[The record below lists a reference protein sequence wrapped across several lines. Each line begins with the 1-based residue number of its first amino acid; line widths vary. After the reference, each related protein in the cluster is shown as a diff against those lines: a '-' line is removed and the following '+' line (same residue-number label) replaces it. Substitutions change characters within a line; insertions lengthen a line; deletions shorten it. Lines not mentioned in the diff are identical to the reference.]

1 MKSANVKKINFAI
14 LILFPVIMLIFL
26 VICNLYSINLN
37 NNITKELNSFTNSLS
52 SNIESKYLE
61 MISLY
66 FGEQLK
72 NYEKAE
78 EITNL
83 AKEQIRLGINP
94 NFSTLKFSINRLIGN
109 SLLRVTYVALFLLI
123 LMFALILFLN
133 YTNNSLNTNPV
144 SISNDAPIDNDINKN
159 EIIEENNKKRERENK
174 NLVVTNSSILKKQEE
189 KKLEEIESM
198 YRDLVIAIK
207 NSNDEKALEILENI
221 FSIDEKNYLALN
233 GAGILYTRMYSKN
246 NKSLYF
252 RKADKYYESAISIY
266 DNKDILNNKAVLYS
280 TRYGIDK
287 SDYDYNTALTIFDNM
302 IYSSNNSDFILLN
315 NRATIYLSKYNI
327 TGNNELFENALKDY
341 EEIIK
346 LDNRNIYALNNRSSL
361 YFNKYKKTN
370 DNEYFEKSIQD
381 CSSAFK
387 IDANEA
393 LKNDEGPIYIYI
405 NININRIFLSNH
417 KWHFHRL

>member
-52 SNIESKYLE
+52 SNIEGKYLE

-72 NYEKAE
+72 NYEKSE

-174 NLVVTNSSILKKQEE
+174 NLVVANSSILKKQEE

-315 NRATIYLSKYNI
+315 NRATIYLAKYNI

-346 LDNRNIYALNNRSSL
+346 LDNRNVYALNNRSSL

-393 LKNDEGPIYIYI
+393 LKNDEGPIYIY
-405 NININRIFLSNH
+405 
-417 KWHFHRL
+417 KY

>member
-52 SNIESKYLE
+52 SNIEGKYFE

-133 YTNNSLNTNPV
+133 YTNNSLNTNPA

-159 EIIEENNKKRERENK
+159 EIIIEENNKKRERENK
-174 NLVVTNSSILKKQEE
+174 NLVVANSSILKKQEE

-315 NRATIYLSKYNI
+315 NRATIYLAKYNI

-346 LDNRNIYALNNRSSL
+346 LDNRNVYALNNRSSL

-393 LKNDEGPIYIYI
+393 LKNDEGPIYIY
-405 NININRIFLSNH
+405 
-417 KWHFHRL
+417 KY

>member
-52 SNIESKYLE
+52 SNIEGKYLE

-83 AKEQIRLGINP
+83 VKEQIRLGINP

-133 YTNNSLNTNPV
+133 YTNNSLNTNPA

-174 NLVVTNSSILKKQEE
+174 NLVVANSSILKKQEE

-315 NRATIYLSKYNI
+315 NRATIYLAKYNI

-393 LKNDEGPIYIYI
+393 LKNDEGPIYIY
-405 NININRIFLSNH
+405 
-417 KWHFHRL
+417 KY

>member
-52 SNIESKYLE
+52 SNIEGKYLE

-133 YTNNSLNTNPV
+133 YTNNSLNTNPA

-174 NLVVTNSSILKKQEE
+174 NLVATNSSILKKQEE

-280 TRYGIDK
+280 TKYGIDK

-315 NRATIYLSKYNI
+315 NRATIYLAKYNI

-346 LDNRNIYALNNRSSL
+346 LDNRNVYALNNRSSL

-393 LKNDEGPIYIYI
+393 LKNDEGPIYIY
-405 NININRIFLSNH
+405 
-417 KWHFHRL
+417 KY

>member
-52 SNIESKYLE
+52 SNIEGKYLE

-315 NRATIYLSKYNI
+315 NRATIYLAKYNI

-346 LDNRNIYALNNRSSL
+346 LDNRNVYALNNRSSL

-393 LKNDEGPIYIYI
+393 LKNDEGPIYIY
-405 NININRIFLSNH
+405 
-417 KWHFHRL
+417 KY

>member
-52 SNIESKYLE
+52 SNIEGKYLE

-123 LMFALILFLN
+123 LMFVLILFLN

-174 NLVVTNSSILKKQEE
+174 NLVATNSSILKKQEE

-315 NRATIYLSKYNI
+315 NRATIYLAKYNI

-346 LDNRNIYALNNRSSL
+346 LDNRNVYALNNRSSL

-393 LKNDEGPIYIYI
+393 LKNDEGPIYIY
-405 NININRIFLSNH
+405 
-417 KWHFHRL
+417 KY

>member
-52 SNIESKYLE
+52 SNIEGKYLE

-133 YTNNSLNTNPV
+133 YTNNSLNTNPA

-174 NLVVTNSSILKKQEE
+174 NLVATNSSILKKQEE

-315 NRATIYLSKYNI
+315 NRATIYLAKYNI

-393 LKNDEGPIYIYI
+393 LKNDEGPIYIY
-405 NININRIFLSNH
+405 
-417 KWHFHRL
+417 KY

>member
-1 MKSANVKKINFAI
+1 
-14 LILFPVIMLIFL
+14 MLIFL

-52 SNIESKYLE
+52 SNIEGKYLE

-315 NRATIYLSKYNI
+315 NRATIYLAKYNI

-346 LDNRNIYALNNRSSL
+346 LDNRNVYALNNRSSL

-393 LKNDEGPIYIYI
+393 LKNDEGPIYIY
-405 NININRIFLSNH
+405 
-417 KWHFHRL
+417 KY

>member
-52 SNIESKYLE
+52 SNIEGKYLE

-174 NLVVTNSSILKKQEE
+174 NLVVANSSILKKQEE

-315 NRATIYLSKYNI
+315 NRATIYLAKYNI

-346 LDNRNIYALNNRSSL
+346 LDNRNVYALNNRSSL

-393 LKNDEGPIYIYI
+393 LKNDEGPIYIY
-405 NININRIFLSNH
+405 
-417 KWHFHRL
+417 KY

>member
-52 SNIESKYLE
+52 SNIEGKYLE

-133 YTNNSLNTNPV
+133 YTNNSLNTNPP
-144 SISNDAPIDNDINKN
+144 SISNNAPIDNDINKN

-174 NLVVTNSSILKKQEE
+174 NLVVANSSILKKQEE

-315 NRATIYLSKYNI
+315 NRATIYLAKYNI

-346 LDNRNIYALNNRSSL
+346 LDNRNVYALNNRSSL

-393 LKNDEGPIYIYI
+393 LKNDEGPIYIY
-405 NININRIFLSNH
+405 
-417 KWHFHRL
+417 KY

>member
-52 SNIESKYLE
+52 SNIEGKYLE

-174 NLVVTNSSILKKQEE
+174 NLVATNSSILKKQEE

-246 NKSLYF
+246 NKILYF

-315 NRATIYLSKYNI
+315 NRATIYLAKYNI

-346 LDNRNIYALNNRSSL
+346 LDNRNVYALNNRSSL

-393 LKNDEGPIYIYI
+393 LKNDEGPIYIY
-405 NININRIFLSNH
+405 
-417 KWHFHRL
+417 KY

>member
-52 SNIESKYLE
+52 SNIEGKYLE

-133 YTNNSLNTNPV
+133 YTNNSLNTNPA

-233 GAGILYTRMYSKN
+233 GAGILYTKMYSKN

-315 NRATIYLSKYNI
+315 NRATIYLAKYNI

-346 LDNRNIYALNNRSSL
+346 LDNRNVYALNNRSSL

-393 LKNDEGPIYIYI
+393 LKNDEGPIYIY
-405 NININRIFLSNH
+405 
-417 KWHFHRL
+417 KY

>member
-52 SNIESKYLE
+52 SNIEGKYLE

-72 NYEKAE
+72 NYEKSE

-315 NRATIYLSKYNI
+315 NRATIYLAKYNI

-346 LDNRNIYALNNRSSL
+346 LDNRNVYALNNRSSL

-393 LKNDEGPIYIYI
+393 LKNDEGPIYIY
-405 NININRIFLSNH
+405 
-417 KWHFHRL
+417 KY

>member
-52 SNIESKYLE
+52 SNIEGKYLE

-133 YTNNSLNTNPV
+133 YTNNSLNTNPA
-144 SISNDAPIDNDINKN
+144 SISNEAPIDNDINKN

-174 NLVVTNSSILKKQEE
+174 NLVVANSSILKKQEE

-315 NRATIYLSKYNI
+315 NRATIYLAKYNI

-393 LKNDEGPIYIYI
+393 LKNDEGPIYIY
-405 NININRIFLSNH
+405 
-417 KWHFHRL
+417 KY

>member
-52 SNIESKYLE
+52 SNIEGKYFE

-174 NLVVTNSSILKKQEE
+174 NLVVDNSSILKKQEE

-315 NRATIYLSKYNI
+315 NRATIYLAKYNI

-346 LDNRNIYALNNRSSL
+346 LDNRNVYALNNRSSL

-393 LKNDEGPIYIYI
+393 LKNDEGPIYIY
-405 NININRIFLSNH
+405 
-417 KWHFHRL
+417 KY

>member
-52 SNIESKYLE
+52 SNIEGKYFE

-174 NLVVTNSSILKKQEE
+174 NLVVANSSILKKQEE

-315 NRATIYLSKYNI
+315 NRATIYLAKYNI

-346 LDNRNIYALNNRSSL
+346 LDNRNVYALNNRSSL

-393 LKNDEGPIYIYI
+393 LKNDEGPIYIY
-405 NININRIFLSNH
+405 
-417 KWHFHRL
+417 KY

>member
-52 SNIESKYLE
+52 SNIEGKYLE

-246 NKSLYF
+246 NESLYF

-315 NRATIYLSKYNI
+315 NRATIYLAKYNI

-346 LDNRNIYALNNRSSL
+346 LDNRNVYALNNRSSL

-393 LKNDEGPIYIYI
+393 LKNDEGPIYIY
-405 NININRIFLSNH
+405 
-417 KWHFHRL
+417 KY

>member
-52 SNIESKYLE
+52 SNIEGKYLE

-133 YTNNSLNTNPV
+133 YTNNSLNTNPA

-174 NLVVTNSSILKKQEE
+174 NLVVANSSILKKQEE

-287 SDYDYNTALTIFDNM
+287 SDYDYNMALTIFDNM

-315 NRATIYLSKYNI
+315 NRATIYLAKYNI

-346 LDNRNIYALNNRSSL
+346 LDNRNVYALNNRSSL

-393 LKNDEGPIYIYI
+393 LKNDEGPIYIY
-405 NININRIFLSNH
+405 
-417 KWHFHRL
+417 KY

>member
-52 SNIESKYLE
+52 SNIEGKYFE

-144 SISNDAPIDNDINKN
+144 PISNDAPIDNDINKN
-159 EIIEENNKKRERENK
+159 EIIIEENNKKRERENK
-174 NLVVTNSSILKKQEE
+174 NLVVANSSILKKQEE

-246 NKSLYF
+246 NESLYF

-315 NRATIYLSKYNI
+315 NRATIYLAKYNI

-346 LDNRNIYALNNRSSL
+346 LDNRNVYALNNRSSL

-393 LKNDEGPIYIYI
+393 LKNDEGPIYIY
-405 NININRIFLSNH
+405 
-417 KWHFHRL
+417 KY

>member
-52 SNIESKYLE
+52 SNIGGKYLE

-144 SISNDAPIDNDINKN
+144 SISNEAPIDNDINKN

-315 NRATIYLSKYNI
+315 NRATIYLAKYNI

-346 LDNRNIYALNNRSSL
+346 LDNRNVYALNNRSSL

-393 LKNDEGPIYIYI
+393 LKNDEGPIYIY
-405 NININRIFLSNH
+405 
-417 KWHFHRL
+417 KY

>member
-52 SNIESKYLE
+52 SNIEGKYLE

-144 SISNDAPIDNDINKN
+144 SISNEAPIDNDINKN

-302 IYSSNNSDFILLN
+302 IYSSNKSDFILLN
-315 NRATIYLSKYNI
+315 NRATIYLAKYNI

-346 LDNRNIYALNNRSSL
+346 LDNRNVYALNNRSSL

-393 LKNDEGPIYIYI
+393 LKNDEGPIYIY
-405 NININRIFLSNH
+405 
-417 KWHFHRL
+417 KY

>member
-52 SNIESKYLE
+52 SNIGGKYLE

-174 NLVVTNSSILKKQEE
+174 NLVATNSSILKKQEE

-221 FSIDEKNYLALN
+221 FSIDEKNYWALN

-315 NRATIYLSKYNI
+315 NRATIYLAKYNI

-346 LDNRNIYALNNRSSL
+346 LDNRNVYALNNRSSL

-393 LKNDEGPIYIYI
+393 LKNDEGPIYIY
-405 NININRIFLSNH
+405 
-417 KWHFHRL
+417 KY

>member
-1 MKSANVKKINFAI
+1 MKSANVKKINFTI

-52 SNIESKYLE
+52 SNIEGKYLE

-315 NRATIYLSKYNI
+315 NRATIYLAKYNI

-393 LKNDEGPIYIYI
+393 LKNDEGPIYIY
-405 NININRIFLSNH
+405 
-417 KWHFHRL
+417 KY

>member
-52 SNIESKYLE
+52 SNIEGKYFE

-144 SISNDAPIDNDINKN
+144 SISNDATIDNDINKN

-174 NLVVTNSSILKKQEE
+174 NLVATNSSILKKQEE

-221 FSIDEKNYLALN
+221 FSIAEKNYLALN

-315 NRATIYLSKYNI
+315 NRATIYLAKYNI
-327 TGNNELFENALKDY
+327 TGNNVLFENALKDY

-346 LDNRNIYALNNRSSL
+346 LDNRNIRSSL

-393 LKNDEGPIYIYI
+393 LKNDEGPIYIY
-405 NININRIFLSNH
+405 
-417 KWHFHRL
+417 KY

>member
-52 SNIESKYLE
+52 SNIEGKYFE

-174 NLVVTNSSILKKQEE
+174 NLVVANSSILKKQEE

-315 NRATIYLSKYNI
+315 NRATIYLAKYNI

-393 LKNDEGPIYIYI
+393 LKNDEGPIYIY
-405 NININRIFLSNH
+405 
-417 KWHFHRL
+417 KY

>member
-52 SNIESKYLE
+52 SNIEGKYLE

-133 YTNNSLNTNPV
+133 YTNNSLNTNPL

-174 NLVVTNSSILKKQEE
+174 NLVVANSSILKKQEE

-315 NRATIYLSKYNI
+315 NRATIYLAKYNI

-393 LKNDEGPIYIYI
+393 LKNDEGPIYIY
-405 NININRIFLSNH
+405 
-417 KWHFHRL
+417 KY

>member
-1 MKSANVKKINFAI
+1 
-14 LILFPVIMLIFL
+14 MLIFL

-52 SNIESKYLE
+52 SNIEGKYLE

-233 GAGILYTRMYSKN
+233 GAGILYTKMYSKN

-315 NRATIYLSKYNI
+315 NRATIYLAKYNI

-393 LKNDEGPIYIYI
+393 LKNDEGPIYIY
-405 NININRIFLSNH
+405 
-417 KWHFHRL
+417 KY

>member
-52 SNIESKYLE
+52 SNIEGKYLE

-159 EIIEENNKKRERENK
+159 EIIEANNKNKERENK

-315 NRATIYLSKYNI
+315 NRATIYLAKYNI

-346 LDNRNIYALNNRSSL
+346 LDNRNVYALNNRSSL

-393 LKNDEGPIYIYI
+393 LKNDEGPIYIY
-405 NININRIFLSNH
+405 
-417 KWHFHRL
+417 KY

>member
-52 SNIESKYLE
+52 SNIEGKYLE

-78 EITNL
+78 EITNF

-133 YTNNSLNTNPV
+133 YTNNSLNINPA
-144 SISNDAPIDNDINKN
+144 SISNEAPIDNDINKN

-174 NLVVTNSSILKKQEE
+174 NLVATNSSILKKQEE

-315 NRATIYLSKYNI
+315 NRATIYLAKYNI

-346 LDNRNIYALNNRSSL
+346 LDNRNVYALNNRSSL

-393 LKNDEGPIYIYI
+393 LKNDEGPIYIY
-405 NININRIFLSNH
+405 
-417 KWHFHRL
+417 KY

>member
-52 SNIESKYLE
+52 SNIEGKYLE

-133 YTNNSLNTNPV
+133 YTNNSLNNNPA

-159 EIIEENNKKRERENK
+159 EIIEENNKNKERENK
-174 NLVVTNSSILKKQEE
+174 NLVVANSSILKKQEE

-315 NRATIYLSKYNI
+315 NRATIYLAKYNI

-393 LKNDEGPIYIYI
+393 LKNDEGPIYIY
-405 NININRIFLSNH
+405 
-417 KWHFHRL
+417 KY

>member
-52 SNIESKYLE
+52 SNIEGKYLE

-133 YTNNSLNTNPV
+133 YTNNSLNTNPA

-315 NRATIYLSKYNI
+315 NRATIYLAKYNI

-393 LKNDEGPIYIYI
+393 LKNDEGPIYIY
-405 NININRIFLSNH
+405 
-417 KWHFHRL
+417 KY